1 VNWEHL
7 KAIVW
12 LRQRLF
18 FNWLRRSG
26 IANTIVTGILMALGL
41 VASAVMFFV
50 ALLLGIKLLPRAT
63 SDQLLV
69 VWTAVIGAFLFSW
82 IIGLLTELQRSEV
95 ISFQKLLYYPI
106 SLTGTFLVN
115 YLSSFAS
122 FTLIIFLPAMIGLC
136 IASVVALG
144 PYFLV
149 TLPMLFG
156 LVLMVTAVTYQF
168 RGWLASLM
176 MNKRRRRTLV
186 TAIGAAFIL
195 IVQLP
200 NLFNRLYLR
209 PGTNQDGAS
218 AQQML
223 ERTQK
228 LSEELKR
235 HEISPEQAQA
245 RLDALQHDQ
254 SLQRKTAAEFKTE
267 DVVRWVRIADLV
279 IPPGWVAYGAA
290 EASHQIAWPGLL
302 GAVGL
307 CLIGAVSLRRSYHTT
322 LRFYR
327 GDYES
332 GEKGK
337 KRIATRPP
345 AERGTLLVERQLPWA
360 PEEAAATAFANLRA
374 LIRAP
379 EAKMML
385 LSLLIVGAIF
395 GSTLAAGR
403 KSRLPESF
411 RPMMAMAIIAIETL
425 SLSQIFQN
433 QFGFDR
439 DGFRTL
445 LLSPA
450 RRRNIL
456 LGKNLSLAPLTL
468 GSGAVALVILEF
480 LYPLSITHFLASL
493 VQLVSA
499 YLMVCLVGNYT
510 SILLPS
516 AVRAGSFRSSTTTL
530 SGSLLR
536 VVAVFVLM
544 TALGPLFLPLG
555 IEFLLQSLQF
565 PKFVPIYLILSLLE
579 LAVIAVLY
587 GLLLE
592 GQGLLLQSREQKI
605 LRAVTSKND

>member
-1 VNWEHL
+1 
-7 KAIVW
+7 
-12 LRQRLF
+12 
-18 FNWLRRSG
+18 
-26 IANTIVTGILMALGL
+26 
-41 VASAVMFFV
+41 
-50 ALLLGIKLLPRAT
+50 
-63 SDQLLV
+63 
-69 VWTAVIGAFLFSW
+69 
-82 IIGLLTELQRSEV
+82 
-95 ISFQKLLYYPI
+95 
-106 SLTGTFLVN
+106 
-115 YLSSFAS
+115 
-122 FTLIIFLPAMIGLC
+122 
-136 IASVVALG
+136 
-144 PYFLV
+144 
-149 TLPMLFG
+149 
-156 LVLMVTAVTYQF
+156 VTAVTYQV

-195 IVQLP
+195 LVQLP

-209 PGTNQDGAS
+209 SRTEKDVAS
-218 AQQML
+218 SQQMM
-223 ERTQK
+223 EETQK
-228 LSEELKR
+228 LSADLQR
-235 HEISPEQAQA
+235 HAVSPQQAQE
-245 RLDALQHDQ
+245 RLDAIKHAQ
-254 SLQRKTAAEFKTE
+254 SLERKAVAEFKTE
-267 DVVRWVRIADLV
+267 DVIRWVRIADLV

-290 EASHQIAWPGLL
+290 EASHQIVWPGLL

-307 CLIGAVSLRRSYHTT
+307 CLIAAASLRRSYHTT

-337 KRIATRPP
+337 KQVAARPQG
-345 AERGTLLVERQLPWA
+345 ERGTLLVERQLPWA

-403 KSRLPESF
+403 KSRLPETF
-411 RPMMAMAIIAIETL
+411 RPMMAMGVIMIETL

-439 DGFRTL
+439 DGFRTF

-456 LGKNLSLAPLTL
+456 LGKNLSLAPLAI
-468 GSGAVALVILEF
+468 GSGAFALVILEF
-480 LYPLSITHFLASL
+480 LYPLSLAHFLASL

-499 YLMVCLVGNYT
+499 YLMVCLIGNYT

-516 AVRAGSFRSSTTTL
+516 AVRSGSFRSSTTTF

-555 IEFLLQSLQF
+555 IELLLHSLQF
-565 PKFVPIYLILSLLE
+565 AQFVPIYLILALLE
-579 LAVIAVLY
+579 LALIAVLY
-587 GLLLE
+587 ALLLE
-592 GQGLLLQSREQKI
+592 SQGLLLQSREQKI
-605 LRAVTSKND
+605 LQAVTSKND

>member
-1 VNWEHL
+1 
-7 KAIVW
+7 
-12 LRQRLF
+12 
-18 FNWLRRSG
+18 
-26 IANTIVTGILMALGL
+26 
-41 VASAVMFFV
+41 
-50 ALLLGIKLLPRAT
+50 
-63 SDQLLV
+63 
-69 VWTAVIGAFLFSW
+69 
-82 IIGLLTELQRSEV
+82 
-95 ISFQKLLYYPI
+95 
-106 SLTGTFLVN
+106 
-115 YLSSFAS
+115 
-122 FTLIIFLPAMIGLC
+122 
-136 IASVVALG
+136 
-144 PYFLV
+144 
-149 TLPMLFG
+149 MLFG

>member
-106 SLTGTFLVN
+106 SLNGTFLVN

-209 PGTNQDGAS
+209 PGINQDGAS

-245 RLDALQHDQ
+245 RLDALPHDQ
-254 SLQRKTAAEFKTE
+254 SLERKTAAEFKTE

-345 AERGTLLVERQLPWA
+345 GERGTLLVERQLPWA

-468 GSGAVALVILEF
+468 GSGAFALVILEF

-605 LRAVTSKND
+605 LQAVTSKKD

>member
-1 VNWEHL
+1 MNWEHL

-26 IANTIVTGILMALGL
+26 IANTIVTGVLMSLGL
-41 VASAVMFFV
+41 VASLVMFFV
-50 ALLLGIKLLPRAT
+50 ALILGIKFLPSAT
-63 SDQLLV
+63 ADQLLV
-69 VWTAVIGAFLFSW
+69 VWNMVIGLFLFSW
-82 IIGLLTELQRSEV
+82 MIGLMTELQRSEV
-95 ISFQKLLYYPI
+95 ISIQKLLYFPI
-106 SLTGTFLVN
+106 SLGGTFLMN

-122 FTLIIFLPAMIGLC
+122 FTLIVFLPAIIGLC

-144 PYFLV
+144 PYFLIL
-149 TLPMLFG
+149 LPLLFG
-156 LVLMVTAVTYQF
+156 LVLMMTAVTYQF

-195 IVQLP
+195 VVQLP
-200 NLFNRLYLR
+200 NLLNRLYLR
-209 PGTNQDGAS
+209 PRPDKNIATQEI
-218 AQQML
+218 L
-223 ERTQK
+223 ERTKK
-228 LSEELKR
+228 LSEDLERHAVSAKQAEARFDAIKRDQAAQHKAGAELK
-235 HEISPEQAQA
+235 I
-245 RLDALQHDQ
+245 
-254 SLQRKTAAEFKTE
+254 E
-267 DVVRWVRIADLV
+267 DIVRWVRVADLF

-290 EASHQIAWPGLL
+290 EASQNIVWPGLL

-307 CLIGAVSLRRSYHTT
+307 CVIGAVSLRRSYHTT

-327 GDYES
+327 GDFES

-337 KRIATRPP
+337 KRIIVQPQG
-345 AERGTLLVERQLPWA
+345 ERKTLLVERQLPWA
-360 PEEAAATAFANLRA
+360 PEQAAATAFANLRA

-403 KSRLPESF
+403 KTRLPETL
-411 RPMMAMAIIAIETL
+411 RPMMAMAIITLEIL

-450 RRRNIL
+450 RRRDIL

-468 GSGAVALVILEF
+468 GSGALGLVILEF
-480 LYPLSITHFLASL
+480 LYPLSISYFLASL

-499 YLMVCLVGNYT
+499 YLVVCLIGNYT

-516 AVRAGSFRSSTTTL
+516 AVRAGSFRSSTNTF

-536 VVAVFVLM
+536 VLAVFVLM
-544 TALGPLFLPLG
+544 SALGPLFLPMG
-555 IEFLLQSLQF
+555 IDVLLHSLQF
-565 PKFVPIYLILSLLE
+565 AEFVPIYLILALLE
-579 LAVIAVLY
+579 LALIGVLY
-587 GLLLE
+587 ALLLDS
-592 GQGLLLQSREQKI
+592 QGSLLQSREQKI
-605 LRAVTSKND
+605 LQAVTSKND

>member
-1 VNWEHL
+1 MNWEHL

-50 ALLLGIKLLPRAT
+50 TLLLGIKLLPSAT
-63 SDQLLV
+63 TDQLLV
-69 VWTAVIGAFLFSW
+69 VWNVVIGLFLFSW
-82 IIGLLTELQRSEV
+82 AIGLLTELQRSEV

-122 FTLIIFLPAMIGLC
+122 FTLVVFLPAMVGLC

-195 IVQLP
+195 LVQLP

-209 PGTNQDGAS
+209 SRTEKDVAS
-218 AQQML
+218 SQKIV
-223 ERTQK
+223 EETQR
-228 LSEELKR
+228 LSEDLKR
-235 HEISPEQAQA
+235 HSVSPQQAQE
-245 RLDALQHDQ
+245 RLDAIKHAQ
-254 SLQRKTAAEFKTE
+254 SFERKAGTEFKSE
-267 DVVRWVRIADLV
+267 DVVHWVRIADLV

-302 GAVGL
+302 GAAGL

-327 GDYES
+327 GDFES

-337 KRIATRPP
+337 KRIAARPRG
-345 AERGTLLVERQLPWA
+345 ERPTLLVERRLPWA

-374 LIRAP
+374 LARAP

-403 KSRLPESF
+403 KSRLPETF
-411 RPMMAMAIIAIETL
+411 RPMMAMAIIMIETL

-468 GSGAVALVILEF
+468 GSGAFALAILEF
-480 LYPLSITHFLASL
+480 LYPLSIAHFLASL

-499 YLMVCLVGNYT
+499 YLMVCLIGNYT

-516 AVRAGSFRSSTTTL
+516 AVRAGSFRSSTKTF

-536 VVAVFVLM
+536 VVAIFVLM

-555 IEFLLQSLQF
+555 IEFLLHSLQF
-565 PKFVPIYLILSLLE
+565 AQFVPIYLILALLE
-579 LAVIAVLY
+579 LALIAVLY
-587 GLLLE
+587 VLLLE
-592 GQGLLLQSREQKI
+592 SQGLLLQSREQKI
-605 LRAVTSKND
+605 LQAVTSKND

>member
-1 VNWEHL
+1 MNWEHL

-26 IANTIVTGILMALGL
+26 TANTIVTGILMCLGM
-41 VASAVMFFV
+41 VASAVLFF
-50 ALLLGIKLLPRAT
+50 ASLLLGIKFLPKAT

-95 ISFQKLLYYPI
+95 ISLQKLLYYPI
-106 SLTGTFLVN
+106 SLGGTFLVN

-122 FTLIIFLPAMIGLC
+122 FTLIVFLPAMIGLC

-144 PYFLV
+144 AYFLV
-149 TLPMLFG
+149 MLPLLFG

-168 RGWLASLM
+168 RGWLAALM

-200 NLFNRLYLR
+200 NLLNRLYFR
-209 PGTNQDGAS
+209 PHTNRDVAS
-218 AQQML
+218 SQKITEDM
-223 ERTQK
+223 QK
-228 LSEELKR
+228 LSEDLQR
-235 HEISPEQAQA
+235 HAVTAQQAQT
-245 RLDALQHDQ
+245 RLDAIKRAQ
-254 SLQRKTAAEFKTE
+254 TE
-267 DVVRWVRIADLV
+267 HKPGVEVNTEEVARWVRIADLV

-290 EASHQIAWPGLL
+290 EASHQIVWPGLL
-302 GAVGL
+302 GAAGL
-307 CLIGAVSLRRSYHTT
+307 CLIGAASLWRSYHTT

-332 GEKGK
+332 GESRK
-337 KRIATRPP
+337 KQVVVRPQG
-345 AERGTLLVERQLPWA
+345 ERSALLVERQLPWA

-403 KSRLPESF
+403 KSGLPAAF
-411 RPMMAMAIIAIETL
+411 RPAMAMAIIMIETL
-425 SLSQIFQN
+425 SLSQVFQN

-456 LGKNLSLAPLTL
+456 LGKNLSLAPLTI
-468 GSGAVALVILEF
+468 GCGAFALVVLEF

-493 VQLVSA
+493 VQLCSA
-499 YLMVCLVGNYT
+499 YFMVCMIGNYS
-510 SILLPS
+510 SILLPN
-516 AVRAGSFRSSTTTL
+516 AVRAGSFRSSTQTF

-536 VVAVFVLM
+536 VLAVFILM
-544 TALGPLFLPLG
+544 TALGPLFIPLG
-555 IEFLLQSLQF
+555 IELLLHHLQF
-565 PKFVPIYLILSLLE
+565 AQFIPIYLILALCE
-579 LAVIAVLY
+579 LALLAGLY
-587 GLLLE
+587 LLLLE
-592 GQGLLLQSREQKI
+592 SQGQLLQSREQKI
-605 LRAVTSKND
+605 LQAVTSKND